1 MSARQPLDGRRI
13 GLLEARKRLELSQL
27 VARVGGVPICAP
39 ALREA
44 QTDVDLAPLLADV
57 IAGRFDV
64 AVVLTAAAMTT
75 LCDAAERLRLLP
87 DLREALGHMVL
98 ACRGPKP
105 QLVLRRLGV
114 SPGIVTATPHTG
126 AELIEAL
133 SEATLKE
140 RSVLLL
146 HYGER
151 NDALSAAISGMGARV
166 TDAYLYEW
174 HLPDDVEPIR
184 ALIRLAVERELDALL
199 FTSQVQC
206 RHLFLVASEMGIADR
221 LLQALQQHVA
231 IGAIG
236 PTCAS
241 ALRVAGIVPD
251 LIPSLPNSPSL
262 VRALADYFDLIH
274 ERGDDTARAAGDTAR
289 VLGTATLP
297 GFDV

>member
-1 MSARQPLDGRRI
+1 MRAERPLEGRRI

-27 VARVGGVPICAP
+27 VTRLGGVPICAP

-44 QTDVDLAPLLADV
+44 QTDIDVAPLLADLT
-57 IAGRFDV
+57 AGRFDI

-75 LCDAAERLRLLP
+75 LSDTAERLGLLP
-87 DLREALGHMVL
+87 SVRAALGRMTL

-114 SPGIVTATPHTG
+114 CPEIVTGPPHTS
-126 AELIEAL
+126 AELLEAL
-133 SEATLKE
+133 TAATLRE

-151 NDALSAAISGMGARV
+151 NDALGAAISGRGAVV
-166 TDAYLYEW
+166 TDACLYEW
-174 HLPDDVEPIR
+174 RLPDDVEPIR
-184 ALIRLAVERELDALL
+184 ALIRSAIASELDALI

-206 RHLFLVASEMGIADR
+206 RHLFLVAAEMGVADQ
-221 LLQALQQHVA
+221 LLDALQRHVA

-241 ALRVAGIVPD
+241 ALRAAGVVPD
-251 LIPSLPNSPSL
+251 LLPSLPNSPSL
-262 VRALADYFDLIH
+262 VRALADYFDLLH
-274 ERGDDTARAAGDTAR
+274 ELGDARGIAEPIARAEAR
-289 VLGTATLP
+289 A
-297 GFDV
+297 